1 MTGTSGPGWGW
12 TGRIKQ
18 FNAHFAGICDGFC
31 YRKARYHLA
40 DLHCPVLAKVTVID
54 SGKSKYGVLIT
65 AGYLDYP
72 AKQGPQA

>member
-1 MTGTSGPGWGW
+1 MTGTSGPGQGW

-18 FNAHFAGICDGFC
+18 FNAHFAGIYGDFC
-31 YRKARYHLA
+31 CRKARYHLA
-40 DLHCPVLAKVTVID
+40 DLHCPVLTKVTVID
-54 SGKSKYGVLIT
+54 SGKGEYGVLIT